1 MQQSSFRGGRG
12 RSPVQSAACGG
23 RGWSA
28 ASSRPLVPPAKSSC
42 RDICP
47 VTSRLGRCP
56 APFSLCLCPC
66 KVPHIHVMRV
76 LVTNTAPGIRPCPA
90 RPFAQ
95 SCVKQH
101 TDAAQYKPA
110 SSCLWRHLCG
120 EKVEEDTLQLPRRSS
135 RQLLCCLEICFGF
148 TAGVIISLLHPPLCR
163 LFSRKEAL
171 GVQDP
176 GFAKSPKAQLWAG
189 PSSFQWDTPS
199 FPYSHIFP
207 VLLAVVGLQCHGLG
221 HLLGAALKTRSFC
234 RSQL

>member
-28 ASSRPLVPPAKSSC
+28 ASSQPLVPPAKSSC

-47 VTSRLGRCP
+47 VASRLGSCP
-56 APFSLCLCPC
+56 GPFSLCLCPC

-76 LVTNTAPGIRPCPA
+76 LVTNTAPGIRLCPA

-101 TDAAQYKPA
+101 TDAAQHKPA

-120 EKVEEDTLQLPRRSS
+120 EKVEEDTLQLPRGRS
-135 RQLLCCLEICFGF
+135 RQVLCCPKICLGF
-148 TAGVIISLLHPPLCR
+148 TAGVIICSFLRFAGCSLEKKHWEY
-163 LFSRKEAL
+163 KIL
-171 GVQDP
+171 GLQRAPKHSSGQDP
-176 GFAKSPKAQLWAG
+176 LHFSG
-189 PSSFQWDTPS
+189 TPRCS
-199 FPYSHIFP
+199 HTATFFP
-207 VLLAVVGLQCHGLG
+207 
-221 HLLGAALKTRSFC
+221 FC
-234 RSQL
+234 